1 MRVWFAVLVLIPFA
15 GCATTAATARAAP
28 AAARPAPAAS
38 SPAATDAIRARTA
51 SLQNQD
57 GFLPLHW
64 DDKEGKLLLEIPR
77 PGEELI
83 YQVSLAAG
91 VGSNPLG
98 LDRNQLGDTRLVRF
112 ERVGPKVLLVQP
124 NLRFRA
130 LGGTPAEQKAVAQ
143 SFASSVLWS
152 FKVEA
157 ETGGRILVDATDFFL
172 RDAHGV
178 AARLRDAQQGSYAVD
193 AGRSALFLE
202 RTKAFPRNT
211 EVEATITLVTHE
223 KPGPLVSSVT
233 PTPDTVTVR
242 EHHSFVQLPPPGYTP
257 RRLDPRTGFIGLD
270 VYDYASPFSA
280 PLETR
285 FIVRHRLQKKD
296 PQAAVSEPVQPIVY
310 YVDNAAPEP
319 IRSALVEGAS
329 WWKEA
334 FEKAGF
340 HNAFEVR
347 VLPEDADPM
356 DIRYN
361 VVNWVHRSTRGWS
374 YGEAV
379 IDPRTG
385 EILKGNVSLGS
396 LRIRQ
401 DVSLASGLIPP
412 YEGPNP
418 EILARLDPS
427 VSPTELALARI
438 RQLAAHEVGHTLGLE
453 HNFAASTYGRASV
466 MDYPAPLVQIR
477 DGRLDFSDAY
487 GRGLG
492 AFDLFSIRYGYSQ
505 FAPGTNEDEALGA
518 IVREG
523 VRAGMLFVS
532 DEHSREAGTAHP
544 LGAVWDNGADPIESL
559 RHEMEVRRIALAGFG
574 LANLRPGQ
582 PLSELEPLLLP
593 LYLHHRYQLEAALKS
608 LGGVFFTYAVREAS
622 GPAAGTA
629 LPETVRQV
637 VAPDRQRAALRLA
650 LATLEPDFLA
660 LPQRIVDLIPPPAA
674 GYGAGTAERFERATS
689 PVFDPIAAARAS
701 AAITLGALLHP
712 ARAARLARF
721 HAEDARNPALA
732 EVTGALVDQLV
743 APAAEDGSRAALR
756 RAVRDVAVAKL
767 TDVAGDPASDAAVR
781 AGYEAALRDLGSRL
795 RTAPGRD
802 EEAADR
808 RSTAD
813 AITRFLERPDRT
825 RVPVP
830 VPTPPPG
837 PPIG

>member
-1 MRVWFAVLVLIPFA
+1 MRLPFSLLFLA
-15 GCATTAATARAAP
+15 LTGCATASAPRAAVPAAPSPSPSP
-28 AAARPAPAAS
+28 AAAS
-38 SPAATDAIRARTA
+38 SDSIAARTA
-51 SLQNQD
+51 KLQNQD

-64 DDKEGKLLLEIPR
+64 DEKEGKLFLEIPR
-77 PGEELI
+77 TGEEVI

-91 VGSNPLG
+91 VGSNPIG

-112 ERVGPKVLLVQP
+112 ERIGPKVLLVQS
-124 NLRFRA
+124 NTRFRA
-130 LGGTPAEQKAVAQ
+130 LGGSAAEQKAVAE

-157 ETGGRILVDATDFFL
+157 ETGGRLLVDATDFFL

-178 AARLRDAQQGSYAVD
+178 GARLRDNQQGSYAVD
-193 AGRSALFLE
+193 AARSAMYLP

-211 EVEATITLVTHE
+211 EVEATITLVTRDR
-223 KPGPLVSSVT
+223 PGLLVASVT

-242 EHHSFVQLPPPGYTP
+242 QHHSFVQLPPPGYTP
-257 RRLDPRTGFIGLD
+257 RRLDPRAGFFGIE
-270 VYDYASPFSA
+270 VYDYASPFA
-280 PLETR
+280 TPLEKR
-285 FIVRHRLQKKD
+285 FIARHRLQKKD
-296 PQAAVSEPVQPIVY
+296 PAAAVSDVVQPIVY

-334 FEKAGF
+334 FERAGF
-340 HNAFEVR
+340 HNAYEVR

-356 DIRYN
+356 DVRYN

-379 IDPRTG
+379 TDPRTG
-385 EILKGNVSLGS
+385 EIIKGNVSLGS

-401 DVSLASGLIPP
+401 DVTIASGLVAP

-418 EILARLDPS
+418 EILATLDPS

-438 RQLAAHEVGHTLGLE
+438 RQLAAHEVGHTLGLD

-487 GRGLG
+487 GRGIG
-492 AFDLFSIRYGYSQ
+492 AFDAFSIRYGYAQ
-505 FAPGTNEDEALGA
+505 FAPGTNEDEALA
-518 IVREG
+518 RIVQEG

-532 DEHSREAGTAHP
+532 DEHSRDPGTAHP

-559 RHEMEVRRIALAGFG
+559 RHEIEVRRIALDRFG

-608 LGGVFFTYAVREAS
+608 LGGVFFTYAVREAF
-622 GPAAGTA
+622 GPDAGKVV
-629 LPETVRQV
+629 PETVRQI
-637 VAPDRQRAALRLA
+637 VAPAKQRDALRLA
-650 LATLEPDFLA
+650 LGTLEPEFLA
-660 LPQRIVDLIPPPAA
+660 LPQRIVDLIPPPAS
-674 GYGAGTAERFERATS
+674 GYGTGTAERFERSTT

-701 AAITLGALLHP
+701 ATITLGALLHP

-721 HAEDARNPALA
+721 NAEDARNPSLL
-732 EVTGALVDQLV
+732 EVTTALVDRLV
-743 APAAEDGSRAALR
+743 ATAPEEGSRAAIR

-767 TDVAGDPASDAAVR
+767 MEVAGDRAADAAVR
-781 AGYEAALRDLGSRL
+781 AGYESALRDLAQRL
-795 RTAPGRD
+795 RAAPDRGV
-802 EEAADR
+802 EAADR
-808 RSTAD
+808 RATAE
-813 AITRFLERPDRT
+813 AIRRFLERPGRAADPMA
-825 RVPVP
+825 VPV
-830 VPTPPPG
+830 PPPG